1 MKPRPIR
8 RVVTALC
15 LAASLGACGMGGMW
29 MNGDPSVGRTLVP
42 PRDTWQK
49 TGNDGAARDADW
61 RDCGG
66 AANGGY
72 HVSTP
77 EGASA
82 AVIQQ
87 ALGRTF
93 DDLQHCMLGQ
103 GYRYTGS
110 CEGEI
115 RSRYPACQSPDTKK
129 PGGQ

>member
-29 MNGDPSVGRTLVP
+29 MNGDPSVGRTFVP

-49 TGNDGAARDADW
+49 PGNDRVARDADW

-72 HVSTP
+72 HVSTA
-77 EGASA
+77 E
-82 AVIQQ
+82 
-87 ALGRTF
+87 
-93 DDLQHCMLGQ
+93 
-103 GYRYTGS
+103 
-110 CEGEI
+110 
-115 RSRYPACQSPDTKK
+115 
-129 PGGQ
+129 GGQRGGDPAGPGPHVR